1 MSTTLSDPQRLVEL
15 VADQMFRE
23 EMRSRNG
30 RAPAAKNGSG
40 QAREGHQA
48 HRAEAGGEQ
57 RSPCDPPD

>member
-1 MSTTLSDPQRLVEL
+1 MSSRLSDPQRLVEL

-30 RAPAAKNGSG
+30 HGPAAESGAGPTRDRQAMDGSET
-40 QAREGHQA
+40 A
-48 HRAEAGGEQ
+48 GEQ

>member
-1 MSTTLSDPQRLVEL
+1 MSTRLSDPQRLVEL

-30 RAPAAKNGSG
+30 RGPAGENAATKDG
-40 QAREGHQA
+40 QAAES
-48 HRAEAGGEQ
+48 AEASEQ